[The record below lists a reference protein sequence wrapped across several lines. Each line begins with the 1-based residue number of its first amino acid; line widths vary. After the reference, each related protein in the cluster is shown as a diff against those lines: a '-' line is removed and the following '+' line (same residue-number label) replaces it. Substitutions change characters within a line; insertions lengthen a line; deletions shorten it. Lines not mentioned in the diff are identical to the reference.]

1 MSEKTHVKINDTG
14 GVGPVQ
20 EEYLDGFVVSLLEAL
35 KGAGDPHA
43 VAEVKGL
50 LLSTALKELLL
61 FVGISAK
68 QSGTSA
74 LFGWTEHI
82 NKSGEDDEKTG

>member
-1 MSEKTHVKINDTG
+1 MNERTKVKIRDTEDF
-14 GVGPVQ
+14 GPVQ

-35 KGAGDPHA
+35 KSAEDPYA

-50 LLSTALKELLL
+50 LISTALEELLL

-82 NKSGEDDEKTG
+82 NKPGE